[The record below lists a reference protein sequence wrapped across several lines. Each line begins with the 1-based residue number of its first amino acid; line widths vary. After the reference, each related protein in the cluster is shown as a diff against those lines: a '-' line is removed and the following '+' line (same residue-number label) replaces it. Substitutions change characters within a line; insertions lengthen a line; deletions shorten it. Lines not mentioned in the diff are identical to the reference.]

1 MSTLAQR
8 LVIHVSK
15 YRHGTLKGLC
25 MLTKPKVAKQLL
37 QLYFPILQFS
47 SLPSISNTPK
57 LSRIVYGTSWFDSIH
72 TESICTTRSQER
84 RNNDTC
90 TWAFLVLNMW
100 QQTSVDSSEALYDS
114 TRCTCSR
121 STLLEVKIHANRLP
135 AWWIDSRGN
144 NLCWFDRI
152 KSNRQHFQLTLHSPG
167 ALDFLSLAQINFRHN
182 KSTAGDTILSI

>member
-15 YRHGTLKGLC
+15 YRHCTLKGLC
-25 MLTKPKVAKQLL
+25 MLTKTKFAKQLL

-47 SLPSISNTPK
+47 SLPSMSNTPK
-57 LSRIVYGTSWFDSIH
+57 LSRIVWGTSRFDSIH
-72 TESICTTRSQER
+72 TESICTTRSQQP
-84 RNNDTC
+84 RNND
-90 TWAFLVLNMW
+90 TWAFLVLNTW
-100 QQTSVDSSEALYDS
+100 QQTPFDSSEALYDS
-114 TRCTCSR
+114 TRFACSR

-152 KSNRQHFQLTLHSPG
+152 KSNQQHF
-167 ALDFLSLAQINFRHN
+167 
-182 KSTAGDTILSI
+182 

>member
-15 YRHGTLKGLC
+15 YRHCTLKDLC
-25 MLTKPKVAKQLL
+25 MLTKTKFAKQLL

-47 SLPSISNTPK
+47 SLPSMSNTPK
-57 LSRIVYGTSWFDSIH
+57 LSRIIWGTSRLEAIH
-72 TESICTTRSQER
+72 TASICTTRSQEP
-84 RNNDTC
+84 RNND
-90 TWAFLVLNMW
+90 TWAFLVLNTW
-100 QQTSVDSSEALYDS
+100 QQTSVDSSEALYDL
-114 TRCTCSR
+114 TRFACSR

-144 NLCWFDRI
+144 NLCWFNRI

-182 KSTAGDTILSI
+182 KSTAGDTIP